1 MTICLWR
8 RSTVS
13 HDIVLEK
20 LEYYVIRGLA
30 NNWLSSFLKNRKQY
44 ISLNG
49 ISSSIKTIACS
60 VPQGS
65 TLDPLLF
72 LLHIN
77 DLQCVFSRSIIHPLT
92 DDTNLIFSSKKLG
105 TIKSFINNELKHIVH
120 WLKGNKFTLN
130 ESNTK

>member
-30 NNWLSSFLKNRKQY
+30 NNWLSSFLKNHKQY

-77 DLQCVFSRSIIHPLT
+77 DLQCVFSRSIIHRLA

-105 TIKSFINNELKHIVH
+105 TIKSVINNELKHLVH
-120 WLKGNKFTLN
+120 WLKG
-130 ESNTK
+130 SH